1 MSLFNE
7 YEEST
12 IFNTLLLIDSIL
24 LCSKG
29 RIDKLMTLDANDTFT
44 PYVCICICFSVL
56 LDDWCFAITV
66 DNI

>member
-1 MSLFNE
+1 MSLLVE

-24 LCSKG
+24 LCSFG

-44 PYVCICICFSVL
+44 PYVYVYICLTAL
-56 LDDWCFAITV
+56 LDD
-66 DNI
+66 